1 MQTIAI
7 IMFTNLKSQPRVIR
21 QIRFLSER
29 YKVIFA
35 GFQDPEMADVS
46 FVHLPETKKSLSD
59 RVASALHFLSR
70 QYERHY
76 WNRSMMN
83 YLDRLSSVHAD
94 LILAHDL
101 SLPLALRAVRGAKVI
116 FDAHEYF
123 PRQFE
128 DRILSRLLFLK
139 YTAYVCKTYIPKAA
153 AMITVSDGI
162 ADQYEKDTGVRP
174 VVWYNAPFYED
185 IEPNLRDNGVKSIR
199 MIHHGMANPSRKLE
213 NMIELMRHLDA
224 RFRLDLMLVADGGLQ
239 GYLEKL
245 RGMAESDSRIRFLPP
260 VPMQEVVRFSSQYDI
275 GLYLLEPNSFNHL
288 HALPNKFFEFI
299 QARLAVA
306 IGPLPEMARIVR
318 QYDCGVVSSDF
329 APKSLA
335 ERLMALDHAK
345 INYYKS
351 QSHKAAR
358 ELCAEQNKD
367 KLLSLVEQV
376 LGQ

>member
-1 MQTIAI
+1 
-7 IMFTNLKSQPRVIR
+7 
-21 QIRFLSER
+21 
-29 YKVIFA
+29 
-35 GFQDPEMADVS
+35 
-46 FVHLPETKKSLSD
+46 
-59 RVASALHFLSR
+59 
-70 QYERHY
+70 
-76 WNRSMMN
+76 
-83 YLDRLSSVHAD
+83 
-94 LILAHDL
+94 
-101 SLPLALRAVRGAKVI
+101 
-116 FDAHEYF
+116 
-123 PRQFE
+123 
-128 DRILSRLLFLK
+128 
-139 YTAYVCKTYIPKAA
+139 
-153 AMITVSDGI
+153 
-162 ADQYEKDTGVRP
+162 
-174 VVWYNAPFYED
+174 
-185 IEPNLRDNGVKSIR
+185 
-199 MIHHGMANPSRKLE
+199 
-213 NMIELMRHLDA
+213 MRHLDA